1 VVQLLLRA
9 NGKQRLGAAIVI
21 AGIVLFMPPAF
32 AGKHAST
39 NPPEQWQMSL
49 EGGRTLTWQR
59 SFHSES
65 EVKPNR
71 GFWNKVVDVIAGE
84 PEFKFLIR
92 PYSIVT
98 DSRGRI
104 IVTDP
109 GADGVHI
116 FDFAQRKYKFIERH
130 GKGAMLAP
138 QCVAVDDRDNIYVTD
153 SNSGEIFVF
162 EPSGKFLRAIGAMK
176 GGEGYFKRPTGI
188 AVDSAAQHIYV
199 TDTLRNQVLML
210 DMQGTILQTIGK
222 TGDAQGEFNYPTE
235 LRLSG
240 ANLLVVDAM
249 NFRVQVFDRFGNF
262 QYSVGKL
269 GDSTGAMFR
278 PKAVGLDSEGNLY
291 IADALWGVVQ
301 VFNPQ
306 GQLLYYFGSRGTH
319 AGQFQLPAGLFIDRD
334 DRVLVVDSFNRRV
347 QVFQYLGLKSQA
359 VRSGNLEHAPEIPA
373 SQAVERNASP
383 GIPATP
389 PADRDSSPG
398 TLAKEALQ

>member
-1 VVQLLLRA
+1 M
-9 NGKQRLGAAIVI
+9 VI
-21 AGIVLFMPPAF
+21 AGLALFVSPAF
-32 AGKHAST
+32 AGKRASAV
-39 NPPEQWQMSL
+39 PPEQWQMSL

-71 GFWNKVVDVIAGE
+71 GFWNKVIDVIAGE

-92 PYSIVT
+92 PYGIVT

-130 GKGAMLAP
+130 GKGAMVAP
-138 QCVAVDDRDNIYVTD
+138 QCVAVDDHDNIYVTD
-153 SNSGEIFVF
+153 SYSGEIFVF
-162 EPSGKFLRAIGAMK
+162 EPSGKFMRTIGAMK

-199 TDTLRNQVLML
+199 TDTLRNEVFILN
-210 DMQGTILQTIGK
+210 MQGTILQTIGK
-222 TGDAQGEFNYPTE
+222 TGDAEGEFNYPTE

-240 ANLLVVDAM
+240 PNLLVVDAM

-269 GDSTGAMFR
+269 GDSAGAMFR
-278 PKAVGLDSEGNLY
+278 PKAVGIDSEGNLY

-301 VFNPQ
+301 VFNRQ

-319 AGQFQLPAGLFIDRD
+319 AGQFQLPAGLYIDGG
-334 DRVLVVDSFNRRV
+334 DRVFVVDSFNRRV
-347 QVFQYLGLKSQA
+347 QVFQYAGLKNQA
-359 VRSGNLEHAPEIPA
+359 AHSGVKDLSPENQASHSSEKEVSGSPAPPCADQDPA
-373 SQAVERNASP
+373 Q
-383 GIPATP
+383 
-389 PADRDSSPG
+389 G